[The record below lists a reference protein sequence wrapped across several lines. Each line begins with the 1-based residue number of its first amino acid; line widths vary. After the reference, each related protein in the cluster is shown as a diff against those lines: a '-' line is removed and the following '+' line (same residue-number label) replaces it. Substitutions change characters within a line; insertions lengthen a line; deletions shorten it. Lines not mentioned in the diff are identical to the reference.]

1 MGGSR
6 VDNDVPYYFVLY
18 PNLDIHNI
26 YIHLTITHMVHERI
40 VTLILINIIKATTS
54 IIT

>member
-6 VDNDVPYYFVLY
+6 VDNGVPYYFVLY

-26 YIHLTITHMVHERI
+26 YIYIHLTITHMVHGRI
-40 VTLILINIIKATTS
+40 VTLMLINIIMATT
-54 IIT
+54 